1 MRADVWIARDD
12 AALAIA
18 GVLFALSHI
27 VFLIL
32 IVLWF
37 ALKKPTSLALFRAR
51 MAAALRGQKLPNRL
65 PPRPAVKSAAREI

>member
-51 MAAALRGQKLPNRL
+51 MAAALRGQK
-65 PPRPAVKSAAREI
+65 VGGS